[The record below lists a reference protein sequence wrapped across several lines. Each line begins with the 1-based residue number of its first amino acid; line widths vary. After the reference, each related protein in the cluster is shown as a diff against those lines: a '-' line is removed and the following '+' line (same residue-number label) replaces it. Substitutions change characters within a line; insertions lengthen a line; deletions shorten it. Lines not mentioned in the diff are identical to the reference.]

1 MKRTLLVLTC
11 LSALSLAAL
20 AEDNEKTKPDNTV
33 TNDRDRSGETKTSGD
48 QSNSSA
54 DLKITQAIRQALMKD
69 RDLSTTAKNIKV
81 ITANGQVTLRGP
93 VKSAQEKATK
103 APEGATTG
111 AATGGATGG
120 VIGLLAG
127 IGALAIPGVGPFIA
141 AGPIM
146 AALSG
151 AAVGAATGGVVGGLI
166 GLGIP
171 EIEAKRYEEKLKR
184 GNYLIAVHTDEK
196 EDVDR
201 AKQIFKAAG
210 AEDISTVSEASAP
223 KV

>member
-69 RDLSTTAKNIKV
+69 RELSTTAKNIKV

-93 VKSAQEKATK
+93 VTSAQEKAK
-103 APEGATTG
+103 IDQIAKS
-111 AATGGATGG
+111 AAGGA
-120 VIGLLAG
+120 
-127 IGALAIPGVGPFIA
+127 
-141 AGPIM
+141 
-146 AALSG
+146 
-151 AAVGAATGGVVGGLI
+151 
-166 GLGIP
+166 
-171 EIEAKRYEEKLKR
+171 
-184 GNYLIAVHTDEK
+184 
-196 EDVDR
+196 
-201 AKQIFKAAG
+201 QIDDQL
-210 AEDISTVSEASAP
+210 DIKGS
-223 KV
+223 K